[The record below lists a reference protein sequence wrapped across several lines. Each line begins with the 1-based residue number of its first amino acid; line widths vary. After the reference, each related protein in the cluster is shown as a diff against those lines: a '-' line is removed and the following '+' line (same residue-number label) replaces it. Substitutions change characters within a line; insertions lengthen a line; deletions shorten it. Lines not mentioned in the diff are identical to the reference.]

1 MLSKYYFKNNLYL
14 LTSVNVGDLTDSGAG
29 HLPDIKNRLFTDL
42 HKYPRGYN
50 QANVYRGSIEAG
62 KDGIQYCFDME
73 VHKMLAA
80 IEWDN
85 LIFDPVRQ
93 MLTKIMAYLPVLL
106 GALLILIVG
115 WIVAKIIR
123 WIVDGLLKAIR
134 FDTLAD
140 KAGISEVLRKG
151 NLKTSAREVIS
162 GLVYWLVIIMV
173 LVMVVN
179 ALGLPNASEV
189 LSSLFAYVPKVIAAL
204 LVLVVAIFLANFVSG
219 LVQIAAGNA
228 NLPKP
233 ALLAGISRWAIIIF
247 AVTISLTQLGI
258 APLLVTATFN
268 IILGGIVLA
277 LALAFGLGG
286 KDAAARYLEELK
298 QKRSGK

>member
-1 MLSKYYFKNNLYL
+1 
-14 LTSVNVGDLTDSGAG
+14 
-29 HLPDIKNRLFTDL
+29 
-42 HKYPRGYN
+42 
-50 QANVYRGSIEAG
+50 
-62 KDGIQYCFDME
+62 
-73 VHKMLAA
+73 MLAA

-85 LIFDPVRQ
+85 LIVEPVRQ
-93 MLTKIMAYLPVLL
+93 MLTRIMAYLPVLL
-106 GALLILIVG
+106 GALLILIIG

-151 NLKTSAREVIS
+151 NLNTSARKVIS

-179 ALGLPNASEV
+179 ALGLSNASDV
-189 LSSLFAYVPKVIAAL
+189 LVSLFAYVPKVIAAL
-204 LVLVVAIFLANFVSG
+204 FVLVVAIFLANFVSG

-233 ALLAGISRWAIIIF
+233 KLLAGISRWAIIIF
-247 AVTISLTQLGI
+247 AVTIALAQLGI
-258 APLLVTATFN
+258 AALLVTTTFN

-286 KDAAARYLEELK
+286 KDAAAKYLDELK
-298 QKRSGK
+298 QKRSQK